1 VKIIEEKFEDSEWV
15 IRRRKS
21 KIMK

>member
-1 VKIIEEKFEDSEWV
+1 MVADTKWV

-21 KIMK
+21 YCMNRNKVY